1 MKTKVSEP
9 EIKVKG
15 YLDKE
20 NNEEKY
26 IGESEGRLDLNVLLK
41 RLKDE
46 RNSDKKFNFLLTGI
60 LIIVLFLVL
69 VFLI

>member
-9 EIKVKG
+9 DIKVKE
-15 YLDKE
+15 YLDNK

-26 IGESEGRLDLNVLLK
+26 IDKSEGRLDLNVLLK
-41 RLKDE
+41 RLQDE
-46 RNSDKKFNFLLTGI
+46 KNSDKKLNFLLTGI
-60 LIIVLFLVL
+60 LTVVLFLVL

>member
-20 NNEEKY
+20 NNEENH

>member
-9 EIKVKG
+9 EIKVKE

-20 NNEEKY
+20 NNEEKH

-46 RNSDKKFNFLLTGI
+46 KNSDKKLNFLLTGI
-60 LIIVLFLVL
+60 LTVVLFLVL

>member
-9 EIKVKG
+9 NIKVKE

-20 NNEEKY
+20 KNEEKH

-46 RNSDKKFNFLLTGI
+46 KNSDKKLNFLLTGI

>member
-20 NNEEKY
+20 NNEENH
-26 IGESEGRLDLNVLLK
+26 IGEFEGRLDLNVLLK

>member
-9 EIKVKG
+9 EIKVKE

-20 NNEEKY
+20 NNEEKL

-46 RNSDKKFNFLLTGI
+46 KNSDKKFNFLLTGI
-60 LIIVLFLVL
+60 LIIVSFLVL

>member
-9 EIKVKG
+9 EIKVKE

-20 NNEEKY
+20 NNEEKH
-26 IGESEGRLDLNVLLK
+26 INTSEGRLDLNVLLK

-46 RNSDKKFNFLLTGI
+46 KNSDKKLNFLLTGI